1 MPTFAAQIMDWT
13 PHILYEDNHYI
24 VISKPAGLAV
34 QAEADGEDAVI
45 PRMQALIGQRDKK
58 PGKAFIG
65 VMHRLDKPVKGVLVL
80 AKTSKGQERFN
91 ELLKQKSVTKYYL
104 VITERNKMPQ
114 EGTLRH
120 FFSRKD
126 EDYKMTVKAQQHNA
140 SDQEAILKYKILSII
155 DDYQLWAIEL
165 ITGRR
170 HQIRAQ
176 LAHMGNPILGDRR
189 YGSKVPDDTIAL
201 HCAYMSFEHPIKHET
216 IQVKDMPSSTSGRW
230 KDFKPSIMD
239 WMNSIR
245 ATVRK

>member
-1 MPTFAAQIMDWT
+1 MDWI

-34 QAEADGEDAVI
+34 QAETEGEDAII
-45 PRMQALIGQRDKK
+45 PRMQAVIGQRDKK

-91 ELLKQKSVTKYYL
+91 ELLKQKKVTKYYFA
-104 VITERNKMPQ
+104 ITERNKMQQ
-114 EGTLRH
+114 EGTLIH
-120 FFSRKD
+120 YFSRID
-126 EDYKMTVKAQQHNA
+126 DDYKMTVKAQRH
-140 SDQEAILKYKILSII
+140 SPKDQEAILHYKILSII

-176 LAHMGNPILGDRR
+176 LAHIGSPILGDKR
-189 YGSKVPDDTIAL
+189 YGSKIADESLAL
-201 HCAYMSFEHPIKHET
+201 HCAFMSFEHPVKNIPIKL
-216 IQVKDMPSSTSGRW
+216 KDLPDTNTGRW
-230 KDFKPSIMD
+230 RNFKSALLD
-239 WMNSIR
+239 WMKIAR
-245 ATVRK
+245 PGGL